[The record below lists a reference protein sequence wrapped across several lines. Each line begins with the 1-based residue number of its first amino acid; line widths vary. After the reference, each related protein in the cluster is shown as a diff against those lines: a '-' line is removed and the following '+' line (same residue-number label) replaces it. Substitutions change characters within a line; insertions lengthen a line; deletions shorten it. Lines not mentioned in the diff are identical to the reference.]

1 MIDCINRSWLFTDC
15 PTIPISSG
23 SPDFVWKSRIPTN
36 MRRNKNNHDFEIC
49 FDKYTGA
56 PNRVYLIET
65 DTQKT

>member
-1 MIDCINRSWLFTDC
+1 MTVYTLSNHPDLVGLLPILFEN
-15 PTIPISSG
+15 PESRPIC
-23 SPDFVWKSRIPTN
+23 DRD
-36 MRRNKNNHDFEIC
+36 RNNHDFEIC

>member
-1 MIDCINRSWLFTDC
+1 
-15 PTIPISSG
+15 
-23 SPDFVWKSRIPTN
+23 
-36 MRRNKNNHDFEIC
+36 MRWDKNNHDVEIC

>member
-1 MIDCINRSWLFTDC
+1 MIDCINQSWLFTHC

-23 SPDFVWKSRIPTN
+23 FSRIPTN
-36 MRRNKNNHDFEIC
+36 MRWDKNNHDVEIC